1 MGELILAFVTLTV
14 LEIVLGID
22 NIVFISI
29 LVGKL
34 PPEEQPKA
42 RLIGL
47 GVAMVARVGLLLSIS
62 FVMGLTATL
71 FGVAGQ
77 EISGRDLILI
87 LGGLFLLYK
96 SVTEIHER
104 FDDTKHKSEGTIGKR
119 NSFVAVILQILVID
133 IVFSLD
139 SVITAIGMSN
149 DIGIMVAAVV
159 IAVIFM
165 MIFSNK
171 ISIFIAKH
179 HSVKILALAF
189 LVLIGVLLVAEGFD
203 QHIPKGYVYFA
214 MAFSVGVEMIN
225 IRLDKKSGFVAPEP
239 KE

>member
-1 MGELILAFVTLTV
+1 MGELILAFITLTI
-14 LEIVLGID
+14 LEIVLGVD

-34 PPEEQPKA
+34 PEEEQSRA

-47 GVAMVARVGLLLSIS
+47 GVAMFARVGLLLSIS
-62 FVMGLTATL
+62 FVMGLTAPILT
-71 FGVAGQ
+71 VSSQ

-87 LGGLFLLYK
+87 IGGLFLLYK

-104 FDDTKHKSEGTIGKR
+104 FDDTRHKNDNTPIKRKNFIGTIIQI
-119 NSFVAVILQILVID
+119 VIID

-149 DIGIMVAAVV
+149 EIGIMIAAVIV
-159 IAVIFM
+159 AVIFM
-165 MIFSNK
+165 MVFSNK
-171 ISIFIAKH
+171 ISIFISKH
-179 HSVKILALAF
+179 HSIKILALAF

-225 IRLDKKSGFVAPEP
+225 IRLDRKSGFVAPEP

>member
-1 MGELILAFVTLTV
+1 MGELILAFITLTV

-34 PPEEQPKA
+34 PKEEQSKA

-47 GVAMVARVGLLLSIS
+47 AVAMIARVGLLLSIS

-71 FGVAGQ
+71 FNVAGQ

-87 LGGLFLLYK
+87 LGGLFL
-96 SVTEIHER
+96 HER
-104 FDDTKHKSEGTIGKR
+104 FDDTKHKSQGTEAKR
-119 NSFVAVILQILVID
+119 KSFVAVILQILVID

-149 DIGIMVAAVV
+149 DIGIMVAAVI

-165 MIFSNK
+165 MIFANK

-225 IRLDKKSGFVAPEP
+225 LRLDRKSGFVAPEP

>member
-42 RLIGL
+42 RMIGL
-47 GVAMVARVGLLLSIS
+47 SVAMIARVGLLLSIS

-71 FGVAGQ
+71 FTVASQ

-104 FDDTKHKSEGTIGKR
+104 FDDTKHKSEGTTGARKSFIG
-119 NSFVAVILQILVID
+119 VILQILVID

-149 DIGIMVAAVV
+149 EIGVMIAAVI

-225 IRLDKKSGFVAPEP
+225 LRLDKKSGLVAPEP
-239 KE
+239 IE

>member
-1 MGELILAFVTLTV
+1 MGELILAFITLTV

-34 PPEEQPKA
+34 PKEEQSKA

-47 GVAMVARVGLLLSIS
+47 AVAMIARVGLLLSIS

-71 FGVAGQ
+71 
-77 EISGRDLILI
+77 LI

-104 FDDTKHKSEGTIGKR
+104 FDDTKHKSQGTEAKR
-119 NSFVAVILQILVID
+119 KSFVAVILQILVID

-149 DIGIMVAAVV
+149 DIGIMVAAVI

-165 MIFSNK
+165 MIFANK

-225 IRLDKKSGFVAPEP
+225 LRLDRKSGFVAPEP

>member
-1 MGELILAFVTLTV
+1 MGELILAFVTLTI

-34 PPEEQPKA
+34 PEGEQPKA

-47 GVAMVARVGLLLSIS
+47 GVAMIARIGLLLSIS
-62 FVMGLTATL
+62 FVMGLTAPVITVL
-71 FGVAGQ
+71 EQ

-87 LGGLFLLYK
+87 VGGLFLLYK

-104 FDDTKHKSEGTIGKR
+104 FDETKHKNDDTSVKRKNFIGTIIQI
-119 NSFVAVILQILVID
+119 VIID

-149 DIGIMVAAVV
+149 DITIMIAAVIV
-159 IAVIFM
+159 AVIFM
-165 MIFSNK
+165 MIFSK
-171 ISIFIAKH
+171 SISIFISKH

-225 IRLDKKSGFVAPEP
+225 IKLDKKYAFVAPEL
-239 KE
+239 KD

>member
-1 MGELILAFVTLTV
+1 MGELILAFITLTV

-47 GVAMVARVGLLLSIS
+47 AVAMIARVGLLLSIS
-62 FVMGLTATL
+62 FVMGLTAAL
-71 FGVAGQ
+71 FSVAGQ

-104 FDDTKHKSEGTIGKR
+104 
-119 NSFVAVILQILVID
+119 
-133 IVFSLD
+133 
-139 SVITAIGMSN
+139 
-149 DIGIMVAAVV
+149 
-159 IAVIFM
+159 
-165 MIFSNK
+165 
-171 ISIFIAKH
+171 
-179 HSVKILALAF
+179 
-189 LVLIGVLLVAEGFD
+189 
-203 QHIPKGYVYFA
+203 
-214 MAFSVGVEMIN
+214 
-225 IRLDKKSGFVAPEP
+225 
-239 KE
+239 

>member
-1 MGELILAFVTLTV
+1 MGELILAFITLTV

-47 GVAMVARVGLLLSIS
+47 GVAMIARVGLLLSIS

-71 FGVAGQ
+71 FSIAGQ
-77 EISGRDLILI
+77 DISGRDLILI

-119 NSFVAVILQILVID
+119 KSFVAVILQILVID

-149 DIGIMVAAVV
+149 DIGIMVAAVI